1 MSEEGLER
9 QAIDY
14 FALVAARDAAGMER
28 FWGPAPVWE
37 MLALGATLGPS
48 EARAFFGGL
57 FAAIPDLETTVERV
71 TTGAQTTAIQWRMAG
86 TFEGAPFQGI
96 KATGRRIELRGC
108 DCIEWEAGQLV
119 QNTVYYDG
127 LGFARDVGMLPPH
140 DSLAERGMYG
150 AFNALTTVR
159 RRLLRH

>member
-1 MSEEGLER
+1 MAVEERPMSEEGLER

-71 TTGAQTTAIQWRMAG
+71 TTGAQTT
-86 TFEGAPFQGI
+86 
-96 KATGRRIELRGC
+96 
-108 DCIEWEAGQLV
+108 
-119 QNTVYYDG
+119 
-127 LGFARDVGMLPPH
+127 
-140 DSLAERGMYG
+140 
-150 AFNALTTVR
+150 
-159 RRLLRH
+159 